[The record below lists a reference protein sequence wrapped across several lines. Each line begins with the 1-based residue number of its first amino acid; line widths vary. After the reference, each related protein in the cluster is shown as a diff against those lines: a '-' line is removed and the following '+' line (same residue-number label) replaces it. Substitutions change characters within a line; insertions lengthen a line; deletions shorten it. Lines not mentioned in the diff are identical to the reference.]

1 VKLNNDK
8 QLNLRCVV
16 SDKTEET
23 NDGEWEIC
31 GERGDKGGLKGSL
44 QIIEI
49 SAYVCVHLDKVK
61 LLGIREA

>member
-16 SDKTEET
+16 SDKNEET

-31 GERGDKGGLKGSL
+31 GERGDKGSLEGSL
-44 QIIEI
+44 LII
-49 SAYVCVHLDKVK
+49 
-61 LLGIREA
+61 GIGFYG